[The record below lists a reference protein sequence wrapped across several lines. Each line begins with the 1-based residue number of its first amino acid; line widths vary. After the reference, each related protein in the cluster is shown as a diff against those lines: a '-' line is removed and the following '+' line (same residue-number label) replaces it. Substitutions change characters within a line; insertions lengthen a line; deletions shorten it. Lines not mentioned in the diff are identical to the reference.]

1 MRPENLEVPQRT
13 FNRTRGQNLATDAVQ
28 TALGVGV
35 AVASELFIMQELP
48 KAPDIATSLSD
59 HAPTAFGFAVA
70 IHGASRLVRTLRNH

>member
-35 AVASELFIMQELP
+35 VVASELLVMQELP
-48 KAPDIATSLSD
+48 EAPDIATNLSN
-59 HAPTAFGFAVA
+59 HAATALGIAIAV
-70 IHGASRLVRTLRNH
+70 HGASRFVRTFRNR